1 MDALTRVLLAVQE
14 AKRLYEAQ
22 LMSMANVVATGVGY
36 KISGDTLTDEVS
48 IVVSVIKK
56 LPLAQLTEATAVPKS
71 IDGTKTDVIETGPIV
86 AFQDPKQRLRPARPG
101 CSIGHYQITA
111 GTLGC
116 LVKRADQVY
125 ILSNNHVLA
134 NSNVAQASDPIWQP
148 GKYDGGTSADQ
159 IATLDRFIPIGFPGD
174 TPPPP
179 PQPGGCSPLALIM
192 KAFQSE
198 PAPAPKIQ
206 INEPGNNTVDC
217 ALAKPLSASL
227 VSPDI
232 LNIGVPI
239 GVGTATLGTPL
250 QKMGRT
256 TGYTTGQITQL
267 DVTVSVDYG
276 GTIATFRNQLMAGA
290 MSQGGDSGSAVLDMN
305 KRVIG
310 LLFAGSSTTT
320 IMNPIQFAL
329 NALEVQLVTQGK
341 RILIAQVR

>member
-1 MDALTRVLLAVQE
+1 MDALNRVLLAVQE
-14 AKRLYEAQ
+14 VKRLYEEQ
-22 LMSMANVVATGVGY
+22 LMNMSNVVATGIGY
-36 KISGDTLTDEVS
+36 KIAGDTLTDEVS
-48 IVVSVIKK
+48 IVVSVSKK
-56 LPLAQLTEATAVPKS
+56 LPLAQLTEAAIVPKA
-71 IDGTKTDVIETGPIV
+71 IEGMKTDVIETGPIV
-86 AFQDPKQRLRPARPG
+86 AFQDPKQRMRPARPG

-116 LVKRADQVY
+116 LVKRGDQVY

-134 NSNVAQASDPIWQP
+134 NSNAAQNGDAIWQP

-159 IATLDRFIPIGFPGD
+159 IATLERFIPIGFPGG
-174 TPPPP
+174 TPTPTPE
-179 PQPGGCSPLALIM
+179 PGGCSPLAAIM
-192 KAFQSE
+192 KYFQSQ
-198 PAPAPKIQ
+198 PSSTPKAQ

-217 ALAKPLSASL
+217 ALAKPLSADL

-239 GVGTATLGTPL
+239 GVGTATLGTSL

-276 GTIATFRNQLMAGA
+276 GKIATFRNQLMAGA

-305 KRVIG
+305 KRVVG
-310 LLFAGSSTTT
+310 LLFAGSDTTT
-320 IMNPIQFAL
+320 IMNPVQLAL
-329 NALEVQLVTQGK
+329 DALEVQLVT
-341 RILIAQVR
+341 A